1 MKRLTT
7 FLLAC
12 LTSLVLF
19 SCETIQPVDIP
30 DSQKEEKT
38 HPEDNNQNNNGN
50 GTVEMLTPTSKTLV
64 VYYSYTGNCRA
75 IVTSLTEQI
84 EADVLEILPAEEGL
98 KYDADNYKIGSA
110 LISAIRQKPND
121 ASSYPAIKPVNRDA
135 SAYETIYIVTPLWW
149 SNMAAIM
156 QNYLFQNGAKLEGK
170 TIGLIVSSHSS
181 GISDVVKDGKRLV
194 PKGNFYEESLWINNS
209 NHTKRADL
217 IKDWLA
223 TNQKSTS
230 MTMNITAGGKTIT
243 ATLADNDTAKE
254 LAGKLK
260 AGAITVRMKANGF
273 EHYGPL
279 GFSLTSH
286 NEQVTAV
293 SGDIMLYN
301 SNNICVFYG
310 NNSWSYTPLG
320 KVDGLSADELKAFF
334 GTGDVSVTL
343 AMKQ

>member
-12 LTSLVLF
+12 FTSLVLF
-19 SCETIQPVDIP
+19 SCEKIDPVGIP
-30 DSQKEEKT
+30 EPQKEEEKQ
-38 HPEDNNQNNNGN
+38 PEENNDNSSNNDQ
-50 GTVEMLTPTSKTLV
+50 TT
-64 VYYSYTGNCRA
+64 
-75 IVTSLTEQI
+75 
-84 EADVLEILPAEEGL
+84 
-98 KYDADNYKIGSA
+98 
-110 LISAIRQKPND
+110 
-121 ASSYPAIKPVNRDA
+121 
-135 SAYETIYIVTPLWW
+135 
-149 SNMAAIM
+149 
-156 QNYLFQNGAKLEGK
+156 
-170 TIGLIVSSHSS
+170 
-181 GISDVVKDGKRLV
+181 
-194 PKGNFYEESLWINNS
+194 
-209 NHTKRADL
+209 
-217 IKDWLA
+217 
-223 TNQKSTS
+223 
-230 MTMNITAGGKTIT
+230 TMVINITAGGKTIT
-243 ATLADNDTAKE
+243 ATLADNDTARE

-260 AGAITVRMKANGF
+260 AGAVTVQMRANGF